1 MTLFET
7 TLAVVFLVII
17 VYIWMVISDK
27 EAPVKCDCCKS
38 KMDYVCRNRVVSPI
52 KGEPDMLQ
60 ITYKCPKCGAYKT
73 VTEEL

>member
-17 VYIWMVISDK
+17 IYIWILITDND
-27 EAPVKCDCCKS
+27 PVRCDYCKS
-38 KMDYVCRNRVVSPI
+38 KMDYVCRTRVVSPV
-52 KGEPDMLQ
+52 KGEPDILQ

-73 VTEEL
+73 ITEDV

>member
-17 VYIWMVISDK
+17 IYIWVLITDK
-27 EAPVKCDCCKS
+27 APVRCDCCKS
-38 KMDYVCRNRVVSPI
+38 KMDYVCRTRVVSPV

-60 ITYKCPKCGAYKT
+60 TTYKCPKCGAYKT
-73 VTEEL
+73 ITEDL